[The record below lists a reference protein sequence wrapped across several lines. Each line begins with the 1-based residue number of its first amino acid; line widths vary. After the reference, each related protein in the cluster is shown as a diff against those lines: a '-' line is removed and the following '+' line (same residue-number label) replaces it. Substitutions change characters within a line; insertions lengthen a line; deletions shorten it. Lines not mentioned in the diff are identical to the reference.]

1 MQQKIAMMYKF
12 LMSIDKKQDLNI
24 FYVFWGY
31 MLIWCQYSTDI
42 GIAEQFTPLSGIGF
56 AEQFTPLSGIGFAE
70 Q

>member
-1 MQQKIAMMYKF
+1 MYKF

-42 GIAEQFTPLSGIGF
+42 GIAEQFAGIGI
-56 AEQFTPLSGIGFAE
+56 AEQ
-70 Q
+70 